1 MSESEQA
8 VAFLKN
14 LGTSYVRKD
23 SIGNIEMVKNS
34 EQKLEIYRSVGK
46 GFISKHRNMS
56 SYPRIQVKMPG
67 VVSGI

>member
-1 MSESEQA
+1 MSESEQT
-8 VAFLKN
+8 VAFLKD

-23 SIGNIEMVKNS
+23 SIENIEMVKNS

-46 GFISKHRNMS
+46 GFINKHRNMS
-56 SYPRIQVKMPG
+56 YYPRIQVKMPG